1 MGTFATHNWVVGREK
16 RLVFQRGEQFGS
28 FASLDALPAFG
39 HASESTEIVEG
50 RTIEETVDAVKKSL
64 MESIAAQSA
73 LRNAA
78 RSRNL
83 FD

>member
-16 RLVFQRGEQFGS
+16 RLVFQRGEQF
-28 FASLDALPAFG
+28 ASLDALPAFG

-50 RTIEETVDAVKKSL
+50 RTVKETVSAVKESL
-64 MESIAAQSA
+64 MKSVAAQNA

-78 RSRNL
+78 RRGNL